1 VAPQARNP
9 PPGQDLLEGSE
20 RADLPSS
27 DHRRRPDPLAPF
39 SEAARTAW
47 TSSFL
52 GQLPPRAGES
62 LLEQARE
69 TTLLAGQV
77 FYSGANHSE
86 MVTLALVVDGLLRT
100 YIQESGGRQ
109 VTIRYVGPGA
119 IVGIPAVVVGGPSS
133 RSTAFRQWLMVGG
146 GSIHGEALQDTRILR
161 LVPERFE
168 SVAKRDA
175 AVSWALA
182 QHLAREVAQSQQ
194 ILAGDLFLPIKNRVA
209 YHLLDLAIR
218 EDGGLLVRA
227 GHQELANAIGSVR
240 EVVSRTLLR
249 MQREGLIARRD
260 GALVLLDPRR
270 LHELASGEGA

>member
-1 VAPQARNP
+1 MAPQTRNP
-9 PPGQDLLEGSE
+9 PPGQELLEGSG
-20 RADLPSS
+20 RAGLSAS
-27 DHRRRPDPLAPF
+27 GHRRKSDPLAPF
-39 SEAARTAW
+39 SEAVRTAW

-52 GQLPPRAGES
+52 GELPPPAAAS
-62 LLEQARE
+62 LLEEARE
-69 TTLLAGQV
+69 TTLLASEI
-77 FYSGANHSE
+77 FYSGANHNE

-100 YIQESGGRQ
+100 FIQESGGRQ
-109 VTIRYVGPGA
+109 VTIRYVGPSA
-119 IVGIPAVVVGGPSS
+119 VVGIPAVIVGGPSS

-168 SVAKRDA
+168 SVAKRDP

-194 ILAGDLFLPIKNRVA
+194 ILAADLFLPIKCRVA
-209 YHLLDLAIR
+209 HHLLDLAVR
-218 EDGGLLVRA
+218 EDGHLLVRA

-240 EVVSRTLLR
+240 EVISRTLLR

-270 LHELASGEGA
+270 LHELASGEAA